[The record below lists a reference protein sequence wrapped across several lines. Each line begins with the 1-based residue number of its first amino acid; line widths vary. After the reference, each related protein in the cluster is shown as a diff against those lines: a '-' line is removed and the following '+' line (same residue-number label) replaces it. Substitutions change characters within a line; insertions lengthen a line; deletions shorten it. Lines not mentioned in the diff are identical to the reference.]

1 MITSTYIHIPFC
13 EKICYYCDFT
23 KFFYQESMA
32 DDYLEALEKEL
43 HFYLR
48 YEKHSMRTVYVG
60 GGTPTAL
67 NLRQL
72 EYLLKMIEKRID
84 TPSVYEYTFEA
95 NPGDLTED
103 KIKLLCSYGVNRIS
117 MGAQT
122 FDNQLLEDLGRLH
135 RAKDVGINIERLLKH
150 GLKNISIDLMYGLP
164 NQTLDGFADSLEQA
178 LAFDLPHYSSYSL
191 QIEPK
196 TIFYQRHQK
205 GKLHK
210 PPEEVEA
217 NMFELLIDKMK
228 QNGNV
233 QYEISNFAKHGYES
247 QHNLTYWDNKY
258 YYGFGAGASG
268 YLPGRRLINLRP
280 FPDYVKEAN
289 KTGEPVLHT
298 DPIGKK
304 EQIEEEMFLG
314 LRKRTGV
321 SQDQFKTKFHID
333 VQDVYRQQ
341 ITDLVERDLLQ
352 IDGDYIRMTEH
363 GQLFAN
369 DVFHRFLL
377 DEDPVDGK

>member
-1 MITSTYIHIPFC
+1 
-13 EKICYYCDFT
+13 
-23 KFFYQESMA
+23 
-32 DDYLEALEKEL
+32 
-43 HFYLR
+43 
-48 YEKHSMRTVYVG
+48 
-60 GGTPTAL
+60 
-67 NLRQL
+67 
-72 EYLLKMIEKRID
+72 
-84 TPSVYEYTFEA
+84 
-95 NPGDLTED
+95 
-103 KIKLLCSYGVNRIS
+103 

-164 NQTLDGFADSLEQA
+164 NQTLDGFANTLEQA

-233 QYEISNFAKHGYES
+233 QYEISNFAKRGYES

-280 FPDYVKEAN
+280 FPAYVKEANKTGEPALDTDAIGQKEQIEKQNVNVQYEISNFAKRGYESQHNLTYWDNKYYYGFGAGASGYLPGRRLINLRPFPAYVKEAN

-314 LRKRTGV
+314 LRKRTVV